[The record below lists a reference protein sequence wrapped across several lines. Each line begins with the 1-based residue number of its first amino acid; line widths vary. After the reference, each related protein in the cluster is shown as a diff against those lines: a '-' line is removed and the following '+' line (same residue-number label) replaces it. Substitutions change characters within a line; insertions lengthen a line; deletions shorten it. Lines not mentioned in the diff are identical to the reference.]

1 MTSNDKTAGERRA
14 ETARENDD
22 SDIIE
27 AAEDELMPGQ
37 KGVSGGDLQRAIAA
51 EGDSARVRDPAAR
64 DSRTKED
71 EMAEGDFSP
80 GPRSATEVV
89 SERKDRR

>member
-1 MTSNDKTAGERRA
+1 MTNKKSAGERRA

-22 SDIIE
+22 SDVIE
-27 AAEDELMPGQ
+27 AAEEEHTPGQ
-37 KGVSGGDLQRAIAA
+37 KGVSGGDLQRSVAA
-51 EGDSARVRDPAAR
+51 QADAARVRDPAVH

-71 EMAEGDFSP
+71 EIAEGDFSP

-89 SERKDRR
+89 SERKDSR